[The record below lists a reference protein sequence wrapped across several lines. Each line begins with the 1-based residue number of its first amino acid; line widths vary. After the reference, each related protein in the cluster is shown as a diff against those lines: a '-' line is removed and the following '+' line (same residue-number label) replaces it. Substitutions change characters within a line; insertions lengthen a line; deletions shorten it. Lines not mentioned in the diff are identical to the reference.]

1 MRIFHEVKGIPENEE
16 KTQPSRI
23 GMKEETSQDVIVLP
37 DMSEENK
44 DESINEQ
51 QFIGKSPHFYGVEI
65 FRCEKCKFDIGTYKF
80 VIFPF

>member
-44 DESINEQ
+44 DESINE
-51 QFIGKSPHFYGVEI
+51 
-65 FRCEKCKFDIGTYKF
+65 
-80 VIFPF
+80 